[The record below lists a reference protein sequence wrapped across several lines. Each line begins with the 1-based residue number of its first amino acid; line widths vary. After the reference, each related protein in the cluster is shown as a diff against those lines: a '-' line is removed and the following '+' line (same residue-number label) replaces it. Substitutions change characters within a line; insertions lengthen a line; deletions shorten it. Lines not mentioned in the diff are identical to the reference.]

1 MIRFA
6 VCFIWLFSALSA
18 PVRAADAPTAVVEKL
33 HGALLQSMKGGA
45 KMGFGGRK
53 ALLDPVVRE
62 VYDLSAM
69 ARVATGTAWTKMSE
83 EEKTAVTEAFA
94 DWTVATYASQ
104 FKSFD
109 GETFATKRE
118 VDAARERKSVE
129 TTLTPKG
136 EEPVVLNYQL
146 RENAGAWKIIDV
158 YLDGSVSQ
166 LAIRRNEFAGVLGKG
181 GVPALIESMKAN
193 AASLAKQG

>member
-1 MIRFA
+1 MIRFV
-6 VCFIWLFSALSA
+6 VCFLCLFSALFGPA
-18 PVRAADAPTAVVEKL
+18 QAADSPTAVVEKL

-45 KMGFGGRK
+45 KMGFAGRK
-53 ALLDPVVRE
+53 AVLDPVVRE
-62 VYDLSAM
+62 AYDLPAM
-69 ARVATGTAWTKMSE
+69 ARVATGTAWAKMSDD
-83 EEKTAVTEAFA
+83 EKKAVADAFA

-104 FKSFD
+104 FKAFD
-109 GETFATKRE
+109 GETFTTKRE
-118 VDAARERKSVE
+118 ADAARGRKSVD
-129 TTLTPKG
+129 TTLNPKG

-146 RENAGAWKIIDV
+146 RDDGGVWKIIDV

-193 AASLAKQG
+193 AAALAKQG

>member
-1 MIRFA
+1 MIRIAF
-6 VCFIWLFSALSA
+6 CFLWLFSTFA
-18 PVRAADAPTAVVEKL
+18 PVYAADSPTAVVEKL
-33 HGALLQSMKGGA
+33 HGALLQSMKGGT
-45 KMGFGGRK
+45 KMGFAGRK

-62 VYDLSAM
+62 AYDLPAM
-69 ARVATGTAWTKMSE
+69 ARVATGSVWAKLSDD
-83 EEKTAVTEAFA
+83 EKKAVADAFT

-104 FKSFD
+104 FKAFD
-109 GETFATKRE
+109 GETFITKRE
-118 VDAARERKSVE
+118 VDAARGRKSVE
-129 TTLTPKG
+129 TTLNPKG

-146 RENAGAWKIIDV
+146 REDGGAWKIIDV